1 MKKFSLLFVIL
12 ILFGIKSS
20 IFTQGFTPPA
30 DSNAVVYF
38 VRVSGYGGAVSF
50 EYFNDRT
57 FIGVFKGKNYMR
69 YECKAG
75 ENLLWA
81 SSENKE
87 FLNCDL
93 KAGGTYVVLVNIAM
107 GIGKARVGLEP
118 LTADNED
125 FERAKELVLSK
136 KPVVTPE
143 SKINSTQKKLEDR
156 GFFDEIMEKYE
167 NEWKNAKN
175 TKTIS
180 KDMYIPEE
188 KLK

>member
-1 MKKFSLLFVIL
+1 M
-12 ILFGIKSS
+12 
-20 IFTQGFTPPA
+20 
-30 DSNAVVYF
+30 
-38 VRVSGYGGAVSF
+38 
-50 EYFNDRT
+50 
-57 FIGVFKGKNYMR
+57 
-69 YECKAG
+69 
-75 ENLLWA
+75 WA